1 MLGRLRRWRATR
13 FADRHPF
20 PADAWAEARGRLPLL
35 AALPD
40 DQAERLGQRAW
51 RFLHTKRLS
60 LHPEL
65 AESTPFDLPAQ
76 LALAA
81 QGCLMTLGWSDDEH
95 DDAFSGVHEILI
107 LPEAFRRQV
116 EEMDEFGVMHEYV
129 DERAGETSSQG
140 PVVVAFPDLMES
152 GDFSGF
158 NVVIHELAHKLDLGN
173 SLDVDGFPPLSR
185 DIDPREWHRVFMGV
199 WDDLQARLA
208 RGEATPIDDYAASH
222 PGECFAVC
230 CEAFFTAPDLLQEAY
245 PALYDLLT
253 RYFRQDPLPRLALTV
268 GGPPPH
274 RGNPDDSDPRG
285 PHDRSAQ

>member
-1 MLGRLRRWRATR
+1 MLGRLRRWRAKT
-13 FADRHPF
+13 FEARHPF
-20 PADAWAEARGRLPLL
+20 PADAWAEARGRVPLL
-35 AALPD
+35 AALYD
-40 DQAERLGQRAW
+40 DEAERLGRRAW

-60 LHPEL
+60 LHPAL
-65 AESTPFDLPAQ
+65 AEDTPFDLPAQ

-81 QGCLMTLGWSDDEH
+81 QGCLLTLGWSDAEH

-152 GDFSGF
+152 GELSGF

-173 SLDVDGFPPLSR
+173 SLDVDGFPPLPH

-199 WDDLQARLA
+199 WDDLQSRLA

-230 CEAFFTAPDLLQEAY
+230 CEAFFTTPDLLHQAY
-245 PALYDLLT
+245 PALYTLLA
-253 RYFRQDPLPRLALTV
+253 RYFRQDPLPRLALV
-268 GGPPPH
+268 EGHSPSQDH
-274 RGNPDDSDPRG
+274 HDDRDPREA
-285 PHDRSAQ
+285 HDRSAQ